1 MTSIISSIHYIT
13 RRSPAMEPITAS
25 ICFFVMT
32 GGMAGVAMYEHDKII
47 RYIKATN
54 QHRYYYCN
62 PGIQDNNLCYLPFL
76 IRFQ

>member
-1 MTSIISSIHYIT
+1 MTAIISSIHYIT

-47 RYIKATN
+47 RYIKVAEKRQQIIDKMRKDLT
-54 QHRYYYCN
+54 R
-62 PGIQDNNLCYLPFL
+62 GK
-76 IRFQ
+76 

>member
-47 RYIKATN
+47 RYIKVAEKR
-54 QHRYYYCN
+54 QQIIDKMRKDLAR
-62 PGIQDNNLCYLPFL
+62 GK
-76 IRFQ
+76 

>member
-47 RYIKATN
+47 RYIKVAEKRQQIIDKLRKDLTRGRSRN
-54 QHRYYYCN
+54 LRRHR
-62 PGIQDNNLCYLPFL
+62 
-76 IRFQ
+76 

>member
-47 RYIKATN
+47 RYIKVAEKRQQIIDKMRKDLT
-54 QHRYYYCN
+54 R
-62 PGIQDNNLCYLPFL
+62 GK
-76 IRFQ
+76 

>member
-32 GGMAGVAMYEHDKII
+32 GGMAGVAMYEQDKII
-47 RYIKATN
+47 RYIKVAEKRQQIIDKMRKDLT
-54 QHRYYYCN
+54 R
-62 PGIQDNNLCYLPFL
+62 GK
-76 IRFQ
+76 

>member
-32 GGMAGVAMYEHDKII
+32 GGVAGVAMYEHDKII
-47 RYIKATN
+47 RYIKVAEKR
-54 QHRYYYCN
+54 QQIIDKMRKDLAR
-62 PGIQDNNLCYLPFL
+62 GK
-76 IRFQ
+76 

>member
-1 MTSIISSIHYIT
+1 MTSIISSTLHYIT

-47 RYIKATN
+47 RYIKVAEKRQQIIDKMRKDLT
-54 QHRYYYCN
+54 R
-62 PGIQDNNLCYLPFL
+62 GK
-76 IRFQ
+76 